1 MARLIDT
8 DELLGRVE
16 RAIKNSNRDRGYLIL
31 GSFVKEMLANCPTV
45 DAEPVRHGHWIEAHD
60 NDGLDYE
67 CSNRKCQCRISY
79 NGAKVSGDFNYCPNC
94 GAKMDEVSE

>member
-1 MARLIDT
+1 MRLIDT

-45 DAEPVRHGHWIEAHD
+45 DAEPVRHGHWTPAGYCSVCDGEQLGRTDEYGEA
-60 NDGLDYE
+60 LKTA
-67 CSNRKCQCRISY
+67 R
-79 NGAKVSGDFNYCPNC
+79 CPHC
-94 GAKMDEVSE
+94 GAKMDEEDKE